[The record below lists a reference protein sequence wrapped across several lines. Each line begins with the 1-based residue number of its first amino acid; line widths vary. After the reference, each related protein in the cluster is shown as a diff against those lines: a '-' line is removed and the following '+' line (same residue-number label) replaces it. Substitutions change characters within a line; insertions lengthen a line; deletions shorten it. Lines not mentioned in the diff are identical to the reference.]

1 MERSSPCRFQVDLK
15 GTSTETYST
24 NLDLQVLLKHLHQD
38 IPPKKHN
45 DAGRLMKNKRLTK
58 LYVTLL
64 VLLWDLTFA
73 ESSKD
78 NTVMASPHSSINCMR
93 SARLHTYKYRSK
105 HQMRCC
111 QSCMASS
118 YLFLFRVWS
127 SSSKTRCWI
136 WWRCACKLGCGCNV
150 KEVQRSTRHGCG
162 WARKIGKLV
171 GFRED
176 NHVNRVRP
184 DEEERVKN
192 PKNWP
197 KRLWP
202 WQRHRLQHNKHH
214 NVGHRYQKIYIE

>member
-93 SARLHTYKYRSK
+93 SARCTHTSTEVNTRWDAAVNPAWPL
-105 HQMRCC
+105 RIC
-111 QSCMASS
+111 SCSGSDQVPQKQGAESDGDALVS
-118 YLFLFRVWS
+118 
-127 SSSKTRCWI
+127 
-136 WWRCACKLGCGCNV
+136 
-150 KEVQRSTRHGCG
+150 
-162 WARKIGKLV
+162 WAVAVMLNKCSGRQDMDVDELV
-171 GFRED
+171 R
-176 NHVNRVRP
+176 
-184 DEEERVKN
+184 
-192 PKNWP
+192 
-197 KRLWP
+197 
-202 WQRHRLQHNKHH
+202 
-214 NVGHRYQKIYIE
+214 

>member
-1 MERSSPCRFQVDLK
+1 MVFPAILIHGKKLSLQISSGSK

-93 SARLHTYKYRSK
+93 SAWCTHTYKYRSK

-118 YLFLFRVWS
+118 YLFLLFRVWINFLKNKVLNLMEMHVS
-127 SSSKTRCWI
+127 
-136 WWRCACKLGCGCNV
+136 
-150 KEVQRSTRHGCG
+150 
-162 WARKIGKLV
+162 WAV
-171 GFRED
+171 A
-176 NHVNRVRP
+176 VAVC
-184 DEEERVKN
+184 
-192 PKNWP
+192 
-197 KRLWP
+197 
-202 WQRHRLQHNKHH
+202 
-214 NVGHRYQKIYIE
+214 